1 MADKIFK
8 IKTWNLFLKIQVFRL
23 QNQEWTPKGIVINMT
38 DYEEEQRNEI
48 EAIESIYPEEFTSK
62 KT

>member
-1 MADKIFK
+1 
-8 IKTWNLFLKIQVFRL
+8 
-23 QNQEWTPKGIVINMT
+23 MT

-62 KT
+62 KFPGNLDKKNSFKQLILQFWICRF